1 MKKITVIVNGRF
13 HAFDYAAE
21 LNKLG
26 VLYKLISTMPY
37 SKAKIYGI
45 SRERYSSLFLLEI
58 LKKIWQVTFKR
69 NLPVVFYS
77 KLFNFFA
84 LRYIPIDS
92 DVIIVNAGYALE
104 IFQNKKFLSVKK
116 ILDRGSTHAVS
127 NIQLNNLAAEY
138 HSVIWN
144 SNGKKFLSRELLEY
158 SIADKILVPSTFV
171 ENTFTENGIAEEK
184 IIKIPYPLSL
194 KKFDGLSTT
203 AKCRSNAVL
212 CVGQISPRKG
222 IGVLVD
228 AMKIVRKTSPH
239 VELWLVG
246 PMNTMTRSS
255 VINFPWIK
263 YFGVQKG
270 QDLYDRYVESS
281 VYCML
286 SYEEGMSLTLAEAA
300 SFELPIV
307 ATLNSGVLELDS
319 YYKNYSIVPVGDP
332 MTTAVRIIEAL
343 KNRGSSYSGNV
354 EVVQQK
360 NYSWFEY
367 TETLL
372 KSI

>member
-1 MKKITVIVNGRF
+1 MMKITVIVNGRF

-21 LNKLG
+21 LNKIG

-104 IFQNKKFLSVKK
+104 IFQNEKFLGVKK

-127 NIQLNNLAAEY
+127 NIQLNRLAAEY

-144 SNGKKFLSRELLEY
+144 SNGKQFLSRELLEY
-158 SIADKILVPSTFV
+158 SIADRILVPTTFV
-171 ENTFTENGIAEEK
+171 ENTFTENGIAKEK
-184 IIKIPYPLSL
+184 MIKIPYPLSL
-194 KKFDGLSTT
+194 KKFDGLITT
-203 AKCRSNAVL
+203 TKGRSNAVL
-212 CVGQISPRKG
+212 YVGTISPRKG

-228 AMKIVRKTSPH
+228 AMKLVREASPD

-246 PMNTMTRSS
+246 PMNTITSSS
-255 VINFPWIK
+255 VINYPWVK

-270 QDLYDRYVESS
+270 QNLYDRYMEAS

-300 SFELPIV
+300 SCRLPIV
-307 ATLNSGVLELDS
+307 ATLNTGVFELDS
-319 YYKNYSIVPVGDP
+319 YYKNYSIVPVGD
-332 MTTAVRIIEAL
+332 AKFAAIKIIEAL
-343 KNRGSSYSGNV
+343 EKSGKSSSGNV
-354 EVVQQK
+354 ELLQHRS
-360 NYSWFEY
+360 YSWFEF
-367 TETLL
+367 TEKLL